1 MLRIGHK
8 GAAALAPENTLAS
21 FRAAVEAGVDLVEFD
36 VLRLDGG
43 LVLGHSTHELPAER
57 ATLDD
62 ALAFLAD
69 AGCGA
74 HVDVMVAGAEE
85 EIVAAIRRHGL
96 EQNAFV
102 STVKADVLRR
112 FAALAPE
119 LGRALT
125 YPEDRFRL
133 TRTRLTAPLVSA
145 GLAAARATLPR
156 RIGALLARAQADRVS
171 LNDPLV
177 TPAVVERC
185 RALGVPVIVWTVND
199 PARVRQFEAMGV
211 DGVVTDDPRIFA
223 ATLSECVGSTEHA
236 QERRRRLRRR
246 RSGQG

>member
-43 LVLGHSTHELPAER
+43 LVLGHSTRELPAER

-74 HVDVMVAGAEE
+74 HVDVKVAGAEE

-102 STVKADVLRR
+102 STVKA
-112 FAALAPE
+112 
-119 LGRALT
+119 
-125 YPEDRFRL
+125 
-133 TRTRLTAPLVSA
+133 
-145 GLAAARATLPR
+145 
-156 RIGALLARAQADRVS
+156 
-171 LNDPLV
+171 
-177 TPAVVERC
+177 
-185 RALGVPVIVWTVND
+185 
-199 PARVRQFEAMGV
+199 
-211 DGVVTDDPRIFA
+211 
-223 ATLSECVGSTEHA
+223 
-236 QERRRRLRRR
+236 
-246 RSGQG
+246 

>member
-21 FRAAVEAGVDLVEFD
+21 FRAAVEAGVDVVEFD
-36 VLRLDGG
+36 VLRLDGQ
-43 LVLGHSTHELPAER
+43 LVLGHSTRELPAER

-62 ALAFLAD
+62 ALAFLAE

-74 HVDVMVAGAEE
+74 HVDVKVAGAEE
-85 EIVAAIRRHGL
+85 EIVAAVRRHGL

-112 FAALAPE
+112 FAALAPG

-133 TRTRLTAPLVSA
+133 TRTQLTAPLVSA
-145 GLAAARATLPR
+145 ALAAGRATLPR
-156 RIGALLARAQADRVS
+156 RIGGLLARARADRAS

-185 RALGVPVIVWTVND
+185 HSLGVPVIAWTVND
-199 PARVRQFEAMGV
+199 PARLRELAEIGV

-223 ATLSECVGSTEHA
+223 ATLSACAG
-236 QERRRRLRRR
+236 
-246 RSGQG
+246 